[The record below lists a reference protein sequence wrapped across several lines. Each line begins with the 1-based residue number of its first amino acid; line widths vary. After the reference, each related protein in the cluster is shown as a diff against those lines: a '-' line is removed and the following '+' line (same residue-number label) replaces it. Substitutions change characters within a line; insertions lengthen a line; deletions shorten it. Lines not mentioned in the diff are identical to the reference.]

1 MSEKFNLHWSDF
13 QENILSSIS
22 NLRQDTI
29 LQDVTL
35 VGNDHIQ
42 VQAHKFVLSA
52 CSNLFKT
59 IFRNNTSQNLVLYL
73 DSLDSVEINLVI
85 DYIYKGEVQ
94 IKHEQLENFLALTS
108 RLEIQGL
115 TVNPENDET
124 LKLKGLRSPGMDSL
138 KKDIKD
144 EYEVP
149 IDRNNERSSKSTT
162 TQNKA
167 PMEEVDLRFQEHVF
181 YDNGIYRCSIC
192 DMKMQ
197 RRHDMRRHLE
207 THLTGLSFDC
217 SACGKTYRS
226 SNQIKSLCR
235 LIHFKLF

>member
-1 MSEKFNLHWSDF
+1 MSEKFNLQWSDF
-13 QENILSSIS
+13 HENILRSIS

-59 IFRNNTSQNLVLYL
+59 IFRNNTSPNLVLYL
-73 DSLDSVEINLVI
+73 DSLNSVEINLVI
-85 DYIYKGEVQ
+85 DYIYKGEVEVR
-94 IKHEQLENFLALTS
+94 HDHLDNFLALTS

-115 TVNPENDET
+115 SVNPENDQKQKVLT
-124 LKLKGLRSPGMDSL
+124 RQSMDSL

-144 EYEVP
+144 EHKDP
-149 IDRNNERSSKSTT
+149 INRNNERSPKSIPTN
-162 TQNKA
+162 NKA
-167 PMEEVDLRFQEHVF
+167 SMDEVDLKFQEHVF
-181 YDNGIYRCSIC
+181 YDNDNGVYRCSIC
-192 DMKMQ
+192 DMEMQ
-197 RRHDMRRHLE
+197 RKHDMRRHLE
-207 THLTGLSFDC
+207 THLIGLSFDC

-226 SNQIKSLCR
+226 SN
-235 LIHFKLF
+235 

>member
-1 MSEKFNLHWSDF
+1 MSEKFNLQWSDF

-22 NLRQDTI
+22 NLRQDTL

-35 VGNDHIQ
+35 VGNDLIQ

-94 IKHEQLENFLALTS
+94 VRHDHLDNFLALTS

-115 TVNPENDET
+115 SVNPENNQKPKVST
-124 LKLKGLRSPGMDSL
+124 SQSMDSL
-138 KKDIKD
+138 KKNIKD

-149 IDRNNERSSKSTT
+149 VDRNNERPSKSIP

-167 PMEEVDLRFQEHVF
+167 SMDEVDSKFQEHVF
-181 YDNGIYRCSIC
+181 YGNGVYRCSIC
-192 DMKMQ
+192 NLEMQ
-197 RRHDMRRHLE
+197 RKHDMRRHLE

-226 SNQIKSLCR
+226 PNQIKIKC
-235 LIHFKLF
+235 FCG

>member
-1 MSEKFNLHWSDF
+1 MSEKFNLQWSDF

-22 NLRQDTI
+22 NLRQDTL

-35 VGNDHIQ
+35 VGNDLIQ

-94 IKHEQLENFLALTS
+94 VRHDHLDNFLALTS

-115 TVNPENDET
+115 SVNPENNQKPKVLT
-124 LKLKGLRSPGMDSL
+124 SQSMDSL

-149 IDRNNERSSKSTT
+149 VDRNNERPSKSIP

-167 PMEEVDLRFQEHVF
+167 SMDEVDSKFQEHVF
-181 YDNGIYRCSIC
+181 YANGVYRCSIC
-192 DMKMQ
+192 YLEMQ
-197 RRHDMRRHLE
+197 RKHDMRRHLE

-226 SNQIKSLCR
+226 SY
-235 LIHFKLF
+235 

>member
-1 MSEKFNLHWSDF
+1 MSEKFNLQWSDF

-22 NLRQDTI
+22 NLRQDTL

-35 VGNDHIQ
+35 VGNDLIQ

-94 IKHEQLENFLALTS
+94 VRHDHLDNFLALTS

-115 TVNPENDET
+115 SVNPENNQKPKVLT
-124 LKLKGLRSPGMDSL
+124 SQSMDSL

-149 IDRNNERSSKSTT
+149 VDRNNERPSKSIP

-167 PMEEVDLRFQEHVF
+167 SMDEVDSKFQEHVF
-181 YDNGIYRCSIC
+181 YANGVYRCSIC
-192 DMKMQ
+192 YLEMQ
-197 RRHDMRRHLE
+197 RKHDMRRHLE

-226 SNQIKSLCR
+226 SNQIKIKC
-235 LIHFKLF
+235 FCE